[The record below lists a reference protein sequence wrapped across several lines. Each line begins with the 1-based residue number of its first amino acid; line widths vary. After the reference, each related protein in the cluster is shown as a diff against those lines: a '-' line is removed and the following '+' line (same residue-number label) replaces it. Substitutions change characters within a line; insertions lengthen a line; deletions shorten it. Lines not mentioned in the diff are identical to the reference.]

1 MLSVITNF
9 AAACPAPSTFL
20 SFPTWYQYLSCE
32 TDDLGQ
38 PYPVIT
44 DFNDI
49 WAIGLAIIDILL
61 RLAGMALIVYIL
73 YGGFQYMVS
82 QGEAD
87 RTAAAKN
94 ILLNAVIGL
103 VIVVV
108 AAALVGFLGGLIK

>member
-1 MLSVITNF
+1 MMSVITNF

-20 SFPTWYQYLSCE
+20 NFPTWYQYLSCE
-32 TDDLGQ
+32 NDPMGQ
-38 PYPVIT
+38 PTPVIG
-44 DFNDI
+44 DINDI

-61 RLAGMALIVYIL
+61 RLAGMALVGYIL
-73 YGGFQYMVS
+73 YGGFQYMTS

-103 VIVVV
+103 VIVMI
-108 AAALVGFLGGLIK
+108 AAGLVGFVGGLIR